1 MLIPN
6 VSKSESAMLDQLWAI
21 QSEDQLEA
29 FLESR
34 TPKGRALAE
43 RMISTLILESE
54 YDRTDQILENTLPL
68 PLY

>member
-21 QSEDQLEA
+21 QSDDDLEA

-43 RMISTLILESE
+43 RMISTLILEAE
-54 YDRTDQILENTLPL
+54 HDRTDQILENTVPL
-68 PLY
+68 PYY

>member
-6 VSKSESAMLDQLWAI
+6 VSKSESAMLDQLWSI

-43 RMISTLILESE
+43 RMVATLILESE

>member
-1 MLIPN
+1 
-6 VSKSESAMLDQLWAI
+6 MLDQLWAI
-21 QSEDQLEA
+21 QSEDQLET

-43 RMISTLILESE
+43 RMISTLILEAE
-54 YDRTDQILENTLPL
+54 HDRTDQILESSVPL

>member
-1 MLIPN
+1 MIVPN

>member
-1 MLIPN
+1 MIVPN

-21 QSEDQLEA
+21 QTEDQLET

-34 TPKGRALAE
+34 SPKGRALAE
-43 RMISTLILESE
+43 RMISTLILEAE
-54 YDRTDQILENTLPL
+54 HDRTDQILENTLPL